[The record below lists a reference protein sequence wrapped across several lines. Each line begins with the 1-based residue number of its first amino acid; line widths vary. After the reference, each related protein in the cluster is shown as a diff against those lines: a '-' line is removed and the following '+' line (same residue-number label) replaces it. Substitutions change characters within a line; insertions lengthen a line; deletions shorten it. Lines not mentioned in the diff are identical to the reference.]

1 MFVRTAQP
9 AVRYFPAKNKEHT
22 HRGKLKSCSQVSGL
36 NKKRIVVFTG
46 RQKKRRNGKH
56 FHFLTFLSNS
66 RIREALKYLSLPPD
80 ITYSTLYSY
89 RYYSRILQ
97 NGKVVKIRRP
107 QALHV
112 SVDAFWIDNACHSCC
127 YCPI

>member
-1 MFVRTAQP
+1 MFVRTNCTTGSSI
-9 AVRYFPAKNKEHT
+9 FPSKKQSAHT
-22 HRGKLKSCSQVSGL
+22 QGKVEKLFAGL